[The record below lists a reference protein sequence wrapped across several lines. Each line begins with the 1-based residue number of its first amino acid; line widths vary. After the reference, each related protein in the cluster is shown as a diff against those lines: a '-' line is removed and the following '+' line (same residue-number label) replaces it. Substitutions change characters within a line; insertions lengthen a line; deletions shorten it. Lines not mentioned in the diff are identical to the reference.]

1 MKNLAYILFLC
12 IWGLPSFAQIA
23 DNAQFGD
30 NDNNRSP
37 FADRDSVPQQNVE
50 HFRRTWRWAHD
61 GVYRQD
67 VPLDTTLDNIHNYN
81 YIFKKSVANTYLAN
95 FPSPYISDIFI
106 NRAPDQDF
114 FALTNIRAY
123 LYRPV
128 DALYFN
134 TTTPFTQLTYFTGG
148 GKGKNE
154 TLLDV
159 WHTQNI
165 RPFWNAGFRYNLIS
179 SDGRYMNQKSKAY
192 NFSLF
197 SSYEYE
203 RLAISFFLNQNNG
216 KFIENGGITVKK
228 YIRDTTINAENIPVN
243 LSNTSNS
250 YRNFNFYAQVQYNIG
265 KPKEVITPTDTTIT
279 YPAKALFSATIED
292 NIHRFKEANV
302 NRDFFPVTYL
312 DTVTSLDIQSDKI
325 YEITTKFV
333 VNEHPKH
340 KYLPGV
346 YAGLNYK
353 YLDYSG
359 RTSLDTVNNYGKK
372 KYSGIWLTGGLF
384 NVDSTAIFNFD
395 ASARLCLI
403 GDYVGNF
410 TIEGF
415 IQQYFN
421 KNRNSYVKVDALIES
436 KAVNPFFS
444 NYIGNHDYWENNFNN
459 IKTLNIQGRYVN
471 EKLRTEV
478 GIAWSNII
486 DYVYFDTTSM
496 PVQSSKTLMV
506 LTAWGKQNFKAG
518 NFHFDQTVYFQ
529 KSTQEDILSL
539 PVIALYSHNYYENT
553 FFKKALKFCVG
564 IDLFYNTKFYA
575 DKYKPSSMQFYNQR
589 DEKTGGYPKVD
600 VFIDFAIKR
609 AHLFLKY
616 EHLNYYF
623 TNGEY
628 FSALNYPINP
638 AMFKFGL
645 KWNFFD

>member
-1 MKNLAYILFLC
+1 MKKLIYIVFCC
-12 IWGLPSFAQIA
+12 IWSLPGFAQVMDDSQFA
-23 DNAQFGD
+23 DN
-30 NDNNRSP
+30 NDNRSP

-67 VPLDTTLDNIHNYN
+67 IPLDTTLDNIHNYN
-81 YIFKKSVANTYLAN
+81 YIFRKSVANTYLAN

-106 NRAPDQDF
+106 NRTPDQDF

-154 TLLDV
+154 TMLDV

-165 RPFWNAGFRYNLIS
+165 RPFWNIGFRYNLIS

-216 KFIENGGITVKK
+216 KFNENGGITDKK
-228 YIRDTTINAENIPVN
+228 YIRDTTVNAENIPVN

-250 YRNFNFYAQVQYNIG
+250 YRNFNFYTQVQYNIG
-265 KPKEVITPTDTTIT
+265 NPKEVITPSDTTIT
-279 YPAKALFSATIED
+279 YPAKALFSAKIED

-302 NRDFFPVTYL
+302 NREFFPVTYL
-312 DTVTSLDIQSDKI
+312 DTLSSLDIQSDKI

-359 RTSLDTVNNYGKK
+359 RTSLDTVNNYGKS

-395 ASARLCLI
+395 ASARLCLV

-421 KNRNSYVKVDALIES
+421 KNRNSFVKVNALIES
-436 KAVNPFFS
+436 KAVNHFFTS
-444 NYIGNHDYWENNFNN
+444 YIGNHDYWENNFDN
-459 IKTLNIQGRYVN
+459 IKTMNIEGRYVN
-471 EKLRTEV
+471 KKLRTEV

-496 PVQSSKTLMV
+496 PVQSSKALMV
-506 LTAWGKQNFKAG
+506 LTAWAKQNFKAG
-518 NFHFDQTVYFQ
+518 NFHFDQTVYVQ

-539 PVIALYSHNYYENT
+539 PLVALYSHNYYENA
-553 FFKKALKFCVG
+553 FFKKALKFCAG

-575 DKYKPSSMQFYNQR
+575 DKYKPSTMQFYNQR
-589 DEKTGGYPKVD
+589 DEKTGGYPKID

-609 AHLFLKY
+609 AHFFLKY

-628 FSALNYPINP
+628 FSALDYPINP

>member
-1 MKNLAYILFLC
+1 
-12 IWGLPSFAQIA
+12 
-23 DNAQFGD
+23 
-30 NDNNRSP
+30 
-37 FADRDSVPQQNVE
+37 
-50 HFRRTWRWAHD
+50 
-61 GVYRQD
+61 
-67 VPLDTTLDNIHNYN
+67 
-81 YIFKKSVANTYLAN
+81 
-95 FPSPYISDIFI
+95 
-106 NRAPDQDF
+106 
-114 FALTNIRAY
+114 
-123 LYRPV
+123 
-128 DALYFN
+128 
-134 TTTPFTQLTYFTGG
+134 
-148 GKGKNE
+148 
-154 TLLDV
+154 
-159 WHTQNI
+159 
-165 RPFWNAGFRYNLIS
+165 
-179 SDGRYMNQKSKAY
+179 MNQKSKAY

-216 KFIENGGITVKK
+216 KFNENGGITDKK